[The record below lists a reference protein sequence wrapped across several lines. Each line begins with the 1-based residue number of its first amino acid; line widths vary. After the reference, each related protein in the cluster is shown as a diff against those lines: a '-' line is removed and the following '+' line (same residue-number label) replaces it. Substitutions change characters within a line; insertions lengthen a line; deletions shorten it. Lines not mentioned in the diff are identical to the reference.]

1 MAKKVVKWVKRLM
14 IAYVII
20 GSVYYLSGYFYNLS
34 IGKDNVFSPILGYPL
49 AVIGWP
55 LSLYADFIHRQ
66 GLGIKPSFFMTIL
79 AIVLVLAWISFRL
92 IIESKDENQSSHNKK

>member
-1 MAKKVVKWVKRLM
+1 MGKKVFNWVKRLF
-14 IAYVII
+14 IAYVIA

-55 LSLYADFIHRQ
+55 PSLYADFIHRQ
-66 GLGIKPSFFMTIL
+66 SLGIKPSFFMTIL

-92 IIESKDENQSSHNKK
+92 IIEIKDENQSSHNKK